1 MAYEQDNYDKRFV
14 EVIDLL
20 LYTREK
26 HRLVENQKD
35 LLLKINLAESSFSMI
50 KKGNRGVPRERRVE
64 LTMALEKT
72 FNVNPKYLV
81 EGKLPRT
88 FFVDDLLNEDLVV
101 YKTAQQELEEVRGKL
116 SDCLETVK
124 VKDGIIADLKY
135 VIEELKKV

>member
-50 KKGNRGVPRERRVE
+50 KKGNRGVPRERAPG
-64 LTMALEKT
+64 TYHGTGKT
-72 FNVNPKYLV
+72 F
-81 EGKLPRT
+81 
-88 FFVDDLLNEDLVV
+88 
-101 YKTAQQELEEVRGKL
+101 
-116 SDCLETVK
+116 
-124 VKDGIIADLKY
+124 
-135 VIEELKKV
+135 